1 MSCRRNKHHE
11 GDPTGLHGRNKY
23 CSCSPGL
30 RCAAKIAL
38 FRSTGQLQRRNVALS
53 RWRKGAQLCHA
64 AETNTMK
71 ATQQGCTEGTSTAV
85 VPLAAVRPKYSTG
98 QLSKRSTGGGG
109 KGAQLCHAAETNTMK
124 ATQQGCT
131 EGTSTAV
138 VPLGRSMWKAQL
150 PPRGNKF
157 EYLHLFRF
165 TSSTR
170 RRTAFPDGERVA
182 KHIRSISSL
191 TLCRYCLLRH
201 LASRHHSPF
210 QLQPPAYSVPH
221 PVRRAS
227 KKLLV
232 RR

>member
-1 MSCRRNKHHE
+1 MKLARQARRIHKHF
-11 GDPTGLHGRNKY
+11 TSSY
-23 CSCSPGL
+23 GL
-30 RCAAKIAL
+30 RCVPKITL
-38 FRSTGQLQRRNVALS
+38 FCSTGQLPRQNVALS
-53 RWRKGAQLCHA
+53 RWRNGAQLCHA
-64 AETNTMK
+64 VETNTMK
-71 ATQQGCTEGTSTAV
+71 ATQQGCTEGTST
-85 VPLAAVRPKYSTG
+85 G
-98 QLSKRSTGGGG
+98 
-109 KGAQLCHAAETNTMK
+109 
-124 ATQQGCT
+124 
-131 EGTSTAV
+131 V

-165 TSSTR
+165 TSTTR

-182 KHIRSISSL
+182 KHIRSSSSL
-191 TLCRYCLLRH
+191 TCSRYCLLRH

-221 PVRRAS
+221 PVRRAG

>member
-23 CSCSPGL
+23 CSCSPAL
-30 RCAAKIAL
+30 RCAPKIAL
-38 FRSTGQLQRRNVALS
+38 FHSTGQLQRRNVALL

-71 ATQQGCTEGTSTAV
+71 ATQQGCTEGTST
-85 VPLAAVRPKYSTG
+85 G
-98 QLSKRSTGGGG
+98 
-109 KGAQLCHAAETNTMK
+109 
-124 ATQQGCT
+124 
-131 EGTSTAV
+131 V

-170 RRTAFPDGERVA
+170 CRTAFPDGERVA

>member
-1 MSCRRNKHHE
+1 MSCPRNKHHE

-30 RCAAKIAL
+30 RCAPKIAL
-38 FRSTGQLQRRNVALS
+38 FRSTGQLQCRNVALS

-71 ATQQGCTEGTSTAV
+71 ATQQD
-85 VPLAAVRPKYSTG
+85 
-98 QLSKRSTGGGG
+98 
-109 KGAQLCHAAETNTMK
+109 
-124 ATQQGCT
+124 CT

-150 PPRGNKF
+150 PPRGYKF
-157 EYLHLFRF
+157 EYLHLFSF
-165 TSSTR
+165 TCSTR

-182 KHIRSISSL
+182 KHIRSSSSL
-191 TLCRYCLLRH
+191 TFCRYCLRRH

-221 PVRRAS
+221 PVRRAG

>member
-11 GDPTGLHGRNKY
+11 GDPTVLHGRNEY

-30 RCAAKIAL
+30 RCAPKIAL
-38 FRSTGQLQRRNVALS
+38 FRSTGQLQCRNVALS
-53 RWRKGAQLCHA
+53 RWRKCVQLCHA
-64 AETNTMK
+64 VETNTMK
-71 ATQQGCTEGTSTAV
+71 ATQQDCTEGTSTAI
-85 VPLAAVRPKYSTG
+85 VPSP
-98 QLSKRSTGGGG
+98 
-109 KGAQLCHAAETNTMK
+109 
-124 ATQQGCT
+124 
-131 EGTSTAV
+131 
-138 VPLGRSMWKAQL
+138 RSMWKAQL

-165 TSSTR
+165 TYSTR
-170 RRTAFPDGERVA
+170 RRTAFPDGEHVA

-221 PVRRAS
+221 PVRHAG
-227 KKLLV
+227 KKLFV

>member
-1 MSCRRNKHHE
+1 MKLARQARRIHKHF
-11 GDPTGLHGRNKY
+11 TSLY
-23 CSCSPGL
+23 GL

-53 RWRKGAQLCHA
+53 RWR
-64 AETNTMK
+64 
-71 ATQQGCTEGTSTAV
+71 
-85 VPLAAVRPKYSTG
+85 
-98 QLSKRSTGGGG
+98 

>member
-1 MSCRRNKHHE
+1 MKLARQARRIHKHF
-11 GDPTGLHGRNKY
+11 TSSY
-23 CSCSPGL
+23 GL

-71 ATQQGCTEGTSTAV
+71 ATQQDCTEGTSNAV
-85 VPLAAVRPKYSTG
+85 VPSA
-98 QLSKRSTGGGG
+98 
-109 KGAQLCHAAETNTMK
+109 
-124 ATQQGCT
+124 
-131 EGTSTAV
+131 
-138 VPLGRSMWKAQL
+138 RSMWKAQL
-150 PPRGNKF
+150 PPRGCKF
-157 EYLHLFRF
+157 QYLHLFSF

-182 KHIRSISSL
+182 KHIRSSSSL
-191 TLCRYCLLRH
+191 TYCGYGLRRH